1 MKVTWV
7 LPGGEEV
14 LADVNEGVNL
24 MEAAVANN
32 IAGIQGE
39 CGGSLSCATCHVHVD
54 ADWLGRTGEMGDF
67 EEAML
72 EMADGEVTEASRLSC
87 QIDAS
92 NDLDGLRLIV
102 PAAL

>member
-14 LADVNEGVNL
+14 VADVQAGVNL
-24 MEAAVANN
+24 MEAATANN
-32 IAGIQGE
+32 VAGIQGE

-54 ADWLGRTGEMGDF
+54 GDWLSKTGAKGDF

-72 EMADGEVTEASRLSC
+72 DMADGEVTDASRLSC
-87 QIDAS
+87 QIEAS
-92 NDLDGLRLIV
+92 DDLDGIRLIV
-102 PAAL
+102 PV

>member
-14 LADVNEGVNL
+14 MADVAPGLNL
-24 MEAAVANN
+24 MEAAQAHNV
-32 IAGIQGE
+32 AGIQGE

-54 ADWLGRTGEMGDF
+54 TDWLAKTGEKGDF

-72 EMADGEVTEASRLSC
+72 DMADGDVTDASRLSC
-87 QIDAS
+87 QITMRDE
-92 NDLDGLRLIV
+92 LDGLRLLV
-102 PAAL
+102 PAV

>member
-14 LADVNEGVNL
+14 VADVQTGVNL
-24 MEAAVANN
+24 MEAATANN
-32 IAGIQGE
+32 VAGIQGE

-54 ADWLGRTGEMGDF
+54 SDWLSKTGEKGDF

-72 EMADGEVTEASRLSC
+72 DMADGEVTDASRLSC
-87 QIDAS
+87 QIEAS
-92 NDLDGLRLIV
+92 DDLDGIRLIV
-102 PAAL
+102 PV

>member
-14 LADVNEGVNL
+14 VADVQAGVNL
-24 MEAAVANN
+24 MEAATANN
-32 IAGIQGE
+32 VAGIQGE

-54 ADWLGRTGEMGDF
+54 GDWLAKTGEKGDF

-72 EMADGEVTEASRLSC
+72 DMADGEVTDVSRLSC
-87 QIDAS
+87 QIEAS
-92 NDLDGLRLIV
+92 DDLDGIRLIV
-102 PAAL
+102 PV

>member
-14 LADVNEGVNL
+14 VADVQTGVNL
-24 MEAAVANN
+24 MEAATANN

-54 ADWLGRTGEMGDF
+54 SDWLSKTGEKGDF

-72 EMADGEVTEASRLSC
+72 DMADGEVTDASRLSC
-87 QIDAS
+87 QIEAS
-92 NDLDGLRLIV
+92 DDLDGIRLIV
-102 PAAL
+102 PV

>member
-14 LADVNEGVNL
+14 VADVAPGLNL
-24 MEAAVANN
+24 MEAAQANN
-32 IAGIQGE
+32 VAGVQGE

-54 ADWLGRTGEMGDF
+54 ADWLAKTGEKGDF

-72 EMADGEVTEASRLSC
+72 DMADGEVTDASRLSC
-87 QIDAS
+87 QITMS
-92 NDLDGLRLIV
+92 EELDGLRLVV
-102 PAAL
+102 PAV

>member
-14 LADVNEGVNL
+14 MADVQTGVNL
-24 MEAAVANN
+24 MEAAQANN
-32 IAGIQGE
+32 VAGIQGE

-54 ADWLGRTGEMGDF
+54 GDWLSKTGEKGDF

-72 EMADGEVTEASRLSC
+72 DMADGEVADASRLSC
-87 QIDAS
+87 QNEAS
-92 NDLDGLRLIV
+92 DELDGIRPFV
-102 PAAL
+102 PV

>member
-14 LADVNEGVNL
+14 VADVQMGVNL
-24 MEAAVANN
+24 MEAATANN

-54 ADWLGRTGEMGDF
+54 SDWLSKTGEKGDF

-72 EMADGEVTEASRLSC
+72 DMADGEVTDASRLSC
-87 QIDAS
+87 QIEAS
-92 NDLDGLRLIV
+92 DELDGIRLIV
-102 PAAL
+102 PV

>member
-14 LADVNEGVNL
+14 VADVQTGVNL
-24 MEAAVANN
+24 MEAAQANN
-32 IAGIQGE
+32 VAGIQGE

-54 ADWLGRTGEMGDF
+54 GDWLSKTGTKGDF

-72 EMADGEVTEASRLSC
+72 DMADGEVTDASRLSC
-87 QIDAS
+87 QIEAS
-92 NDLDGLRLIV
+92 DDLDGIRLIV
-102 PAAL
+102 PV

>member
-14 LADVNEGVNL
+14 VADVQTGVNL
-24 MEAAVANN
+24 MEAAQANN

-39 CGGSLSCATCHVHVD
+39 CGGSLSCATCHVQVD
-54 ADWLGRTGEMGDF
+54 GDWLSKTGEKGDF

-72 EMADGEVTEASRLSC
+72 DMADGEVTDASRLSC
-87 QIDAS
+87 QIEAS
-92 NDLDGLRLIV
+92 DDLDGIRLIV
-102 PAAL
+102 PV

>member
-14 LADVNEGVNL
+14 VADIQPGVNL
-24 MEAAVANN
+24 MEAAQANN

-54 ADWLGRTGEMGDF
+54 GDWLAKTGEKGDF

-72 EMADGEVTEASRLSC
+72 DMADGEVTSASRLSC
-87 QIDAS
+87 QIEAS
-92 NDLDGLRLIV
+92 DNLDGIRLIV
-102 PAAL
+102 PV

>member
-14 LADVNEGVNL
+14 VADVQTGVNL
-24 MEAAVANN
+24 MEAATANN

-54 ADWLGRTGEMGDF
+54 GNWLSKTGEKGDF

-72 EMADGEVTEASRLSC
+72 DMADGEVTDASRLSC
-87 QIDAS
+87 QIEAS
-92 NDLDGLRLIV
+92 DDLDGIRLIV
-102 PAAL
+102 PV

>member
-14 LADVNEGVNL
+14 MADVQTGVNL
-24 MEAAVANN
+24 MEAAQANN
-32 IAGIQGE
+32 VAGIQGE

-54 ADWLGRTGEMGDF
+54 GDWLSKTGEKGDF

-72 EMADGEVTEASRLSC
+72 DMADGEVADASRLSC
-87 QIDAS
+87 QIEAS
-92 NDLDGLRLIV
+92 DELDGIRLFV
-102 PAAL
+102 PV